1 MPPSETPNTVAR
13 DEPAASIT
21 ARMSSIRSSIVGGL
35 EAGSDMPVPRL
46 SNTINRENDASRV
59 KNRARFGSS
68 HATSTC
74 DTKPGAITRSV
85 GPSPST

>member
-1 MPPSETPNTVAR
+1 
-13 DEPAASIT
+13 
-21 ARMSSIRSSIVGGL
+21 
-35 EAGSDMPVPRL
+35 MPVPRL
-46 SNTINRENDASRV
+46 SNTINRENEASRV
-59 KNRARFGSS
+59 KKRARFGSS